1 MTIKLHDLCT
11 AVERCGVGGQG
22 QVLASTSTLRPKQSR
37 KRFNC
42 ITKTIHFAHLSI
54 LFTYGLHPEQAPG
67 LIISPKKN
75 GSISDPKSPLK
86 IN

>member
-1 MTIKLHDLCT
+1 MRGRR
-11 AVERCGVGGQG
+11 AGSGVGKYEY
-22 QVLASTSTLRPKQSR
+22 TEERPKQSR

-67 LIISPKKN
+67 LIISPKEN